1 LTIYY
6 LKLLPMNFF
15 FFIAAIILCLNSFC
29 ALAGQASEAKATLVT
44 PSLTFNRDNAV
55 FGVKNDQLYAYVD
68 LASSAPTLHKLTSE
82 SLTKLV
88 LDASSKAASEWWKSP
103 RFSKLDS
110 GVIDVITIL
119 NKDEYAK
126 ADFSSALMHGKVYL
140 SRGKT
145 GATVVRHTLN
155 FENLRNAYIKK

>member
-1 LTIYY
+1 
-6 LKLLPMNFF
+6 MNQHFC
-15 FFIAAIILCLNSFC
+15 IAAIALCLNSVC
-29 ALAGQASEAKATLVT
+29 ALAGQPSGANANLAT
-44 PSLTFNRDNAV
+44 PSLTFNRDNAI
-55 FGVKNDQLYAYVD
+55 FGVKKGQLYAYVD
-68 LASSAPTLHKLTSE
+68 LASSAPMLQKLNSE

-103 RFSKLDS
+103 RFSKLHS

-140 SRGKT
+140 RHGKA
-145 GATVVRHTLN
+145 GATVERHTLN
-155 FENLRNAYIKK
+155 FENLRNANLK